1 MDKIFSIVSVGP
13 IAGSSAFRDNVKTTV
28 DLYPN
33 KVVAE
38 MVGNYT
44 ETISFSMQHISQ
56 VTVFETSEYI
66 ELCINKMRIC
76 AFTKTD
82 ANRASVKKFVELL
95 ENIF

>member
-13 IAGSSAFRDNVKTTV
+13 IVGHHSHKDNIKTTV

-33 KVVAE
+33 KVVVE
-38 MVGNYT
+38 RVNRYIT
-44 ETISFSMQHISQ
+44 TDSFSMQHISQ
-56 VTVFETSEYI
+56 VTVLEASEYI
-66 ELCINKMRIC
+66 ELYINRLSIC

-82 ANRASVKKFVELL
+82 ANRANVKKFVELL